1 MLLSSGKEIEENL
14 SSEVHKLQGDI
25 RREND
30 RLEELKSNVQRM
42 EGMKADREALLKEIN
57 EEFGSKKESVE
68 EIERL
73 RLICVCCFFHSFH
86 FQFYHSPI
94 WLLTY
99 HFFSSTLCYL
109 IISYPSY
116 FSKKAAIQ
124 NDLKSLEKEK
134 IDLESKIR

>member
-14 SSEVHKLQGDI
+14 SSEAHKLKGDI

-57 EEFGSKKESVE
+57 EELGSKKESVE

-73 RLICVCCFFHSFH
+73 KLICV
-86 FQFYHSPI
+86 
-94 WLLTY
+94 
-99 HFFSSTLCYL
+99 
-109 IISYPSY
+109 
-116 FSKKAAIQ
+116 
-124 NDLKSLEKEK
+124 
-134 IDLESKIR
+134 